1 LSDILD
7 DVGDNI
13 TKPKKVTT
21 GAGSVEQHSLSE
33 QVAAAKA
40 ILGKAAGAKNK
51 LGIRFRKAIP
61 PAMVTGNNADTDCN
75 D

>member
-1 LSDILD
+1 MSDILD
-7 DVGDNI
+7 DVGANI

-21 GAGSVEQHSLSE
+21 QAGSVEQHDLGE

-40 ILGKAAGAKNK
+40 ILGKAAGSKNR
-51 LGIRFRKAIP
+51 LGLRFRKIIP
-61 PAMVTGNNADTDCN
+61 PGMVTGHSVSDC